1 MIIYV
6 FDYSKIE
13 NFREVIYVNGYNLDL
28 NLVHL
33 LAFMSKTNN
42 IKILTSSNLLL
53 EEHFSFID
61 KIDIRTAT

>member
-42 IKILTSSNLLL
+42 IQILTSSNLLL

-61 KIDIRTAT
+61 KMDIRTAT

>member
-6 FDYSKIE
+6 FDYSKIGF
-13 NFREVIYVNGYNLDL
+13 FREVIYVKGYNLDL

-42 IKILTSSNLLL
+42 IQILTRSNLLL

-61 KIDIRTAT
+61 KMDIRTAT

>member
-42 IKILTSSNLLL
+42 IQILTSSNLLL
-53 EEHFSFID
+53 EEHFSFIN
-61 KIDIRTAT
+61 KMDIRTAT

>member
-42 IKILTSSNLLL
+42 IQILTSSNLLL